1 MKVSRARWVTPVA
14 FLTLAV
20 LAVGCA
26 SSQADGGK
34 DGDDSIVAK
43 VGDTVITSAELD
55 KEVSKRDAKAFQ
67 AYYDAKKRVLDQL
80 VNQRLIDAELER
92 RGIQESELQSQ
103 MMATVEPVTEADTRA
118 FYDQNQAQMGGRT
131 YEQVSAQISNHLTN
145 LRRQAVMNNFFADLK
160 KKSGVE
166 IMLEPP
172 RTEVKIAANDP
183 RKGPE
188 GAPITVVEFS
198 DFQ

>member
-1 MKVSRARWVTPVA
+1 MKGSRARWVQPVA
-14 FLTLAV
+14 FLALAV

-26 SSQADGGK
+26 SSKADGGK
-34 DGDDSIVAK
+34 ESDGAVVAR

-67 AYYDAKKRVLDQL
+67 AYYDAKKRVLDQMI
-80 VNQRLIDAELER
+80 NQRLIDTELER
-92 RGIQESELQSQ
+92 RGVEENELRTQV
-103 MMATVEPVTEADTRA
+103 MGGVEPVTDDDVRE
-118 FYDQNQAQMGGRT
+118 FFNQNQAQMGGRPF
-131 YEQVSAQISNHLTN
+131 EQVAAQINNHLTN
-145 LRRQAVMNNFFADLK
+145 LRRQTVMNDFFADLK
-160 KKSGVE
+160 KKTGVE
-166 IMLEPP
+166 ILIEPP

-188 GAPITVVEFS
+188 GAPITLVEFS